1 MTILSLPT
9 STVTPN
15 DCHRSLASVMML
27 QHNTYRQRSEDTA
40 AFPRSVPTSAI
51 SHSHRH
57 NTTYTTP
64 QPSSQHHLYNTTAT
78 YTIPQPSSQHHLYN
92 TTAIVTPLIQYHS
105 HRHNTTYTIPQ
116 PLIQYHSHRHNT
128 TYTIPQPSSH
138 HLYNTTAIV
147 TTPLTHYHSHRHTT
161 YTIPQ
166 PQRVARTTGILGVK
180 VNGGVAIRP
189 FPFRSFPISPHA
201 NPP

>member
-92 TTAIVTPLIQYHS
+92 TTAIVTTPLIQ
-105 HRHNTTYTIPQ
+105 
-116 PLIQYHSHRHNT
+116 
-128 TYTIPQPSSH
+128 
-138 HLYNTTAIV
+138 
-147 TTPLTHYHSHRHTT
+147 YHSHRHTT

-166 PQRVARTTGILGVK
+166 PSSQHHLHITT
-180 VNGGVAIRP
+180 AIVTPLIQYHSHREWQELLEYSEL
-189 FPFRSFPISPHA
+189 R
-201 NPP
+201 